1 MWGQAQPRTR
11 ELASTPHLTTIR
23 ARTSP
28 RGNQVRRRSPG
39 TVDGYRREADRTF
52 LRRLGRLP
60 LDMITEDRVVDWLAW
75 QRQQETARSTKAR
88 AKAIEAGHAPPPAQ
102 RVSDKTIANAH
113 GLLSSVDQC

>member
-1 MWGQAQPRTR
+1 MTPPPRRSGPGQEA
-11 ELASTPHLTTIR
+11 LASAT
-23 ARTSP
+23 
-28 RGNQVRRRSPG
+28 PG

-75 QRQQETARSTKAR
+75 QRQQGTARSTKAR